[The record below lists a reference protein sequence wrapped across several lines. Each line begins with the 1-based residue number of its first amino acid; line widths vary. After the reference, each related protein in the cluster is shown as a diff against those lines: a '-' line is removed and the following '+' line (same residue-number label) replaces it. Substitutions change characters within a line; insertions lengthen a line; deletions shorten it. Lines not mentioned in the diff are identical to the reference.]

1 MGIAARIK
9 WSALSAIAITMLA
22 VLYATAG
29 TALFE
34 IVENHPG
41 PFTPTVD
48 MLQTVIPPLIGAL
61 YLFIAIVMISGPFQY
76 ERRRTEVLERYR

>member
-61 YLFIAIVMISGPFQY
+61 YLFIAIVMIAGPFQY
-76 ERRRTEVLERYR
+76 ERRRTEILRRYR

>member
-1 MGIAARIK
+1 MPIAARIK
-9 WSALSAIAITMLA
+9 WSAMSAIAVTMLA
-22 VLYATAG
+22 IVYATAG
-29 TALFE
+29 TRLFA

-61 YLFIAIVMISGPFQY
+61 YLFIAIVMIAGPFQY
-76 ERRRTEVLERYR
+76 ERRRTEIMRRYR